1 MSRAA
6 EFLDKYKRLENLAEE
21 KFDCGRYSP
30 LIFLANSR
38 EFGKYATELN
48 YCREVRNVI
57 SHNPRLDGSYIVEP
71 SVKMLEFLDF
81 MIREL
86 EHPKRCLQIA
96 VRVERVLTASPE
108 TFVLP
113 VMREMFEKGYSHVP
127 VLSDGRVSGVFS
139 ANAVFK
145 AIMRKNKIKISE
157 ETVFGDLGDLI
168 SLDDDVFGSYA
179 FVSKNARLF
188 DVKQMFKRRRDN
200 SKLRMIFIT
209 DNGRREERLLAILTP
224 WDILG
229 DPAEELT

>member
-1 MSRAA
+1 MSRVT
-6 EFLDKYKRLENLAEE
+6 EFLDKYNQLENITEE

-81 MIREL
+81 MLKEI

-96 VRVERVLTASPE
+96 VRAERVLTASPDD
-108 TFVLP
+108 FVLP
-113 VMREMFEKGYSHVP
+113 IMREMHEKGYSHVP
-127 VLSDGRVSGVFS
+127 VLLDGRVSGVFS
-139 ANAVFK
+139 ANTLFN
-145 AIMRKNKIKISE
+145 AIMRKSKIKISE
-157 ETVFGDLGDLI
+157 ETVFGDLGELI
-168 SLDDDVFGSYA
+168 SLDADAFGSYA
-179 FVSKNARLF
+179 FVAKNTKLF
-188 DVKQMFKRRRDN
+188 DVKQMFQKRKDN

-209 DNGRREERLLAILTP
+209 DNGRKNERLLAILTP

-229 DPAEELT
+229 NPAEDFV

>member
-1 MSRAA
+1 MSRAN
-6 EFLDKYKRLENLAEE
+6 EFLDKYNRLENLTEE

-30 LIFLANSR
+30 LIFLANTR

-71 SVKMLEFLDF
+71 SAKMLEFLDF
-81 MIREL
+81 MLNEL

-96 VRVERVLTASPE
+96 VRIERVLTASPQ
-108 TFVLP
+108 TRVLP
-113 VMREMFEKGYSHVP
+113 VMREMFEKGFSHVP
-127 VLSDGRVSGVFS
+127 VLSEGRVAGVFS

-145 AIMRKNKIKISE
+145 AVMRKNRIKISE
-157 ETVFGDLGDLI
+157 ETVFDDLKELI

-179 FVSKNARLF
+179 FVPKHAKLF
-188 DVKQMFKRRRDN
+188 DVRLLFRRRGDN
-200 SKLRMIFIT
+200 SKLRMIFLT
-209 DNGRREERLLAILTP
+209 DNGRRDERLLAILTP

-229 DPAEELT
+229 DPAE